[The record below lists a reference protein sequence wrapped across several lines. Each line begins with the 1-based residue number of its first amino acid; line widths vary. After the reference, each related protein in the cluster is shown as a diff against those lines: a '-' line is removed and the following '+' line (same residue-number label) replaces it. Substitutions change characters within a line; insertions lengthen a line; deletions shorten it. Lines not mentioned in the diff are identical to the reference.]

1 MFSFLLRRLVY
12 TLPIMVGVALV
23 CFSLVHLAP
32 GDPLMAILPP
42 DASQDLRDQLMD
54 LYGFNRSYPEQF
66 FHWVSRAVQGD
77 LGTSIATNRPV
88 TEEVIKA
95 VGNTLRLAVFA
106 TIIGFI
112 FGSLFGFVAG
122 YFQNSW
128 IDKAASL
135 TSVLGVS
142 VPHYWL
148 GMVLVIIFSS
158 TLMMLPPSG
167 AGPGG
172 SADWVWDWEHI
183 KHLILPAVTMS
194 VIPMGIIARTV
205 RALVADILAQE
216 FIVGLRAKGMTN
228 IGIFMHVVKNSAPT
242 ALAVMGLQLG
252 YLLGGSILIET
263 VFSWPGTGFL
273 LNAAI
278 FQRDL
283 PLLQGTILVLA
294 MFFVVL
300 NMIVDVIQTLLD
312 PRIAR
317 S

>member
-1 MFSFLLRRLVY
+1 MFNYLVKRIVY
-12 TLPIMVGVALV
+12 TLPIMLGVALV
-23 CFSLVHLAP
+23 CFGLVHIAP
-32 GDPLMAILPP
+32 GDPLVSILPP
-42 DASQDLRDQLMD
+42 DASVDLQNQLME
-54 LYGFNRSYPEQF
+54 LYGFNRSLPEQF
-66 FHWVSRAVQGD
+66 FSWIVRALQGD
-77 LGTSIATNRPV
+77 LGTSIATGRPV
-88 TEEVIKA
+88 TQEVLKA
-95 VGNTLRLAVFA
+95 VVNTLRLAMVA
-106 TIIGFI
+106 TVIGFV
-112 FGSLFGFVAG
+112 FGCLFGFVAG

-128 IDKAASL
+128 IDKAASA

-158 TLMMLPPSG
+158 ILMWLPPSG

-172 SADWVWDWEHI
+172 SGEWAWDWAHI
-183 KHLILPAVTMS
+183 KFLILPAVTMS

-205 RALVADILAQE
+205 RALVAEILAQE
-216 FIVGLRAKGMTN
+216 FIVGLRAKGLTDL
-228 IGIFMHVVKNSAPT
+228 GIFFHVVKNAAPT

-273 LNAAI
+273 LNSAI

-294 MFFVVL
+294 TFFVVL
-300 NMIVDVIQTLLD
+300 NLLVDIMQTLLD

-317 S
+317 G

>member
-1 MFSFLLRRLVY
+1 MLSFLLRRIVY
-12 TLPIMVGVALV
+12 TLPIMLGVALV
-23 CFSLVHLAP
+23 CFALVHLAP
-32 GDPLMAILPP
+32 GDPLVSILPP
-42 DASQDLRDQLMD
+42 DASQELQARLMEI
-54 LYGFNRSYPEQF
+54 YGFNRPYPEQF
-66 FHWVSRAVQGD
+66 ARWVWRALHGD
-77 LGTSIATNRPV
+77 LGTSIASGRPV
-88 TEEVIKA
+88 ATEVMTA
-95 VGNTLRLAVFA
+95 VSNTLRLAIFA
-106 TIIGFI
+106 TMIGFI
-112 FGSLFGFVAG
+112 FGCLFGFVAG

-158 TLMMLPPSG
+158 TLMWLPPSG

-172 SADWVWDWEHI
+172 SADWHWDWEHM

-228 IGIFMHVVKNSAPT
+228 VGIFMHVVKNSAPT

-300 NMIVDVIQTLLD
+300 NLIVDVIQTLLD

>member
-1 MFSFLLRRLVY
+1 MLAFLLQRLLY
-12 TLPIMVGVALV
+12 TLPIMFGVALV
-23 CFSLVHLAP
+23 CFALVHLAP
-32 GDPLMAILPP
+32 GDPLVSILPP
-42 DASQDLRDQLMD
+42 DASAELQQQMRT
-54 LYGFNRSYPEQF
+54 LYGFDRSLPEQF
-66 FHWVSRAVQGD
+66 ASWVWRALQGD
-77 LGTSIATNRPV
+77 LGTSIASNRPV
-88 TEEVIKA
+88 ADEVIKA
-95 VGNTLRLAVFA
+95 VGNTLRLAVMA
-106 TIIGFI
+106 TLIGFI
-112 FGSLFGFVAG
+112 LGGLFGFVAG

-148 GMVLVIIFSS
+148 GMVLVIVFSVQ
-158 TLMMLPPSG
+158 LMWLPSSG

-172 SADWVWDWEHI
+172 SDEWVWNWA
-183 KHLILPAVTMS
+183 HLQHMVLPALTMS

-205 RALVADILAQE
+205 RALVAEILAQE
-216 FIVGLRAKGMTN
+216 FIVGLRAKGLTDF
-228 IGIFMHVVKNSAPT
+228 GIFMHVVKNAAPT

-273 LNAAI
+273 LNSAI

-294 MFFVVL
+294 MFFVLL
-300 NMIVDVIQTLLD
+300 NLVVDVIQTLLD

-317 S
+317 T

>member
-1 MFSFLLRRLVY
+1 MLSFLVRRIVY
-12 TLPIMVGVALV
+12 TIPIMLGVALV
-23 CFSLVHLAP
+23 CFGLVHIAP
-32 GDPLMAILPP
+32 GDPLVSILPP
-42 DASQDLRDQLMD
+42 DASVDLQNQLME
-54 LYGFNRSYPEQF
+54 LYGFNRSLPEQF
-66 FHWVSRAVQGD
+66 FSWVTRALQGD
-77 LGTSIATNRPV
+77 LGTSIATGRPV
-88 TEEVIKA
+88 TQEVLKA
-95 VGNTLRLAVFA
+95 VVNTLRLAVVA
-106 TIIGFI
+106 TVIGFV
-112 FGSLFGFVAG
+112 FGCLFGFVAG

-128 IDKAASL
+128 VDKLASA

-158 TLMMLPPSG
+158 ILMWLPPSG

-172 SADWVWDWEHI
+172 SSLWSWDWAHI
-183 KHLILPAVTMS
+183 QFLILPAVTMS

-205 RALVADILAQE
+205 RALVAEILAQE
-216 FIVGLRAKGMTN
+216 FIVGLRAKGLTDV
-228 IGIFMHVVKNSAPT
+228 GIFWHVVKNAAPT

-273 LNAAI
+273 LNSAI

-294 MFFVVL
+294 TFFVVL
-300 NMIVDVIQTLLD
+300 NLLVDIMQTVLD

-317 S
+317 G

>member
-1 MFSFLLRRLVY
+1 MTGFLLRRLLY
-12 TLPIMVGVALV
+12 TLPIMLGVALV
-23 CFSLVHLAP
+23 CFALVHLAP
-32 GDPLMAILPP
+32 GDPLVSILPP
-42 DASQDLRDQLMD
+42 DASAELQQRLRE
-54 LYGFNRSYPEQF
+54 LYGFNRSLPEQF
-66 FHWVSRAVQGD
+66 AAWVWRAVNGD
-77 LGTSIATNRPV
+77 LGTSIASGRPV
-88 TEEVIKA
+88 TQEVLRA
-95 VGNTLRLAVFA
+95 VGNTLRLAVLA
-106 TIIGFI
+106 TFIGFVL
-112 FGSLFGFVAG
+112 GGLFGFVAG
-122 YFQNSW
+122 YFRNSW
-128 IDKAASL
+128 VDKAASL

-148 GMVLVIIFSS
+148 GMVMVIVFSV
-158 TLMMLPPSG
+158 LLNWLPPGG

-172 SADWVWDWEHI
+172 SADWQWDWEHL
-183 KHLILPAVTMS
+183 KHMLLPAVTMS

-205 RALVADILAQE
+205 RALVGDILAQE
-216 FIVGLRAKGMTN
+216 FVVGLRAKGLTDA
-228 IGIFMHVVKNSAPT
+228 GILRHVVKNAAPT

-300 NMIVDVIQTLLD
+300 NLVVDIVQTLLD

-317 S
+317 A